1 MSGPSLAGVVL
12 AAGAGR
18 RFGEDAKQLARVQGR
33 PVLEH
38 AVRAARGAAAL
49 SPVVVV
55 LGARADEVRAGVDLS
70 GTRVVECAGW
80 AEGMAAS
87 LRCGI
92 AEAGDVD
99 GVMVLLGDQ
108 PFITAQVVACVARA
122 WSDGVDAVRAA
133 YDGVPGHPVLLTRRL
148 LPRVRDLR
156 GDVGFRDVLRGA
168 VAQTVEVGHL
178 ASPVDIDTREQ
189 LEALT

>member
-1 MSGPSLAGVVL
+1 MSDPAIAAVVL

-18 RFGEDAKQLARVQGR
+18 RFGEGAKQLARVRGR

-38 AVRAARGAAAL
+38 ALRAASGARQV

-55 LGARADEVRAGVDLS
+55 LGAHAQTVRAGVDLR
-70 GTRVVECAGW
+70 GARVVVCEDW
-80 AEGMAAS
+80 DEGMAAS
-87 LRCGI
+87 LRAGI
-92 AEAGDVD
+92 AAAGDVD
-99 GVMVLLGDQ
+99 GVVVLLGDQ
-108 PFITAQVVACVARA
+108 PFITAQVVARVADA
-122 WSDGVDAVRAA
+122 WSDRVDAVRAG

-148 LPRVRDLR
+148 LPRARELR
-156 GDVGFRDVLRGA
+156 GDVGFRDVLRG
-168 VAQTVEVGHL
+168 VVVRSVEVGHL